1 MTIELIILAILVTPF
16 LVTLALVRAPLDP
29 RPIAAGRLGLA
40 AAFVFFAAGHFIATG
55 TMATMF
61 PPFVPR
67 PELIVYV
74 TGIVEALIAI
84 GLIAPQTRRWAG
96 VAAIVVFIAFFPAN
110 IYAALMRAD
119 VIGHAWGP
127 VYLLIRGP
135 FQLLLIGWAWWFVV
149 RPHPRADGPDASRS
163 HGP

>member
-16 LVTLALVRAPLDP
+16 LLTLTFVRAPCDP
-29 RPIAAGRLGLA
+29 RAIAAARLGLA
-40 AAFVFFAAGHFIATG
+40 AAFVFFAAGHFMATA

-61 PPFVPR
+61 PPFVPQ
-67 PELIVYV
+67 PELIVYA
-74 TGIVEALIAI
+74 TGIVEALIAV
-84 GLIAPQTRRWAG
+84 GLVLPQTRRWAG
-96 VAAIVVFIAFFPAN
+96 IAAICVFIAFFPAN
-110 IYAALMRAD
+110 IYAAFVRAD

-149 RPHPRADGPDASRS
+149 RRHPAGGGPA
-163 HGP
+163 